1 MNWRCANRLLPSP
14 ILLFHHLFFV
24 LRLVLL
30 SFLPGLAASRAF
42 SLSLTNLA
50 APPSH
55 RHLFSFALP
64 SHPSI
69 AIISILSPIIILP
82 EDVPG
87 YVSILRRYFYNCFQR
102 VSFAFLFPFT
112 RSLASSSFTL
122 SYRRSSLRF
131 WNMEPALFSLRY
143 PDDRNPGHILRHSV
157 SSFVDRRSEDHDAHT
172 RKNVYTYSTALTH
185 RGCQNTSSHE
195 ALETRTVSQIKSWS
209 VDSSIRVYF

>member
-64 SHPSI
+64 SHPPI
-69 AIISILSPIIILP
+69 AIISILSSIIILP

-102 VSFAFLFPFT
+102 VSFTFLFPFT

-122 SYRRSSLRF
+122 SYGRSSLRF
-131 WNMEPALFSLRY
+131 WNMEPAFFSLRY
-143 PDDRNPGHILRHSV
+143 PNNRNPVHILRHSV
-157 SSFVDRRSEDHDAHT
+157 STNDETSEDHDAHT
-172 RKNVYTYSTALTH
+172 RKNLYMYVFDRFDALRLSKH
-185 RGCQNTSSHE
+185 QSAR
-195 ALETRTVSQIKSWS
+195 
-209 VDSSIRVYF
+209 IRVHCNESLGNTNCEPDKKSVG

>member
-50 APPSH
+50 APPFH

-64 SHPSI
+64 SHPPI
-69 AIISILSPIIILP
+69 AIISILSFVIILP

-102 VSFAFLFPFT
+102 VSFTFLFPFT

-122 SYRRSSLRF
+122 SYGRVSLRF
-131 WNMEPALFSLRY
+131 WTWNQLLSRCGILTIEILSISYVILLRRTTKHPKITMHTLVRIY
-143 PDDRNPGHILRHSV
+143 IRIRPLRRIEV
-157 SSFVDRRSEDHDAHT
+157 VR
-172 RKNVYTYSTALTH
+172 
-185 RGCQNTSSHE
+185 
-195 ALETRTVSQIKSWS
+195 
-209 VDSSIRVYF
+209 IRVHCNESLGNTNCEPDKKLVG

>member
-1 MNWRCANRLLPSP
+1 MARRGLLVCPWYGVVWLMNWRCANRLLPSP

-64 SHPSI
+64 SHPPI

-102 VSFAFLFPFT
+102 ISFAFLFPCT

-122 SYRRSSLRF
+122 SYGRSSLRF
-131 WNMEPALFSLRY
+131 WNMEPASFSLRY
-143 PDDRNPGHILRHSV
+143 PNNRNPVHILRHSV
-157 SSFVDRRSEDHDAHT
+157 NDERRNIRRS
-172 RKNVYTYSTALTH
+172 RRTH
-185 RGCQNTSSHE
+185 S
-195 ALETRTVSQIKSWS
+195 
-209 VDSSIRVYF
+209 

>member
-50 APPSH
+50 APPFH

-64 SHPSI
+64 SHPPI
-69 AIISILSPIIILP
+69 AIISILSFVIILP

-102 VSFAFLFPFT
+102 VSFTFLFPFT

-122 SYRRSSLRF
+122 SYGRVSLRF
-131 WNMEPALFSLRY
+131 WNMEPASFSLRY
-143 PDDRNPGHILRHSV
+143 PKNRNPVHILRHSA
-157 SSFVDRRSEDHDAHT
+157 STNDETSQDHDAHT
-172 RKNVYTYSTALTH
+172 RKNLYTYSTTSTH
-185 RGCQNTSSHE
+185 RGCQNSRPLQRKPRKHE
-195 ALETRTVSQIKSWS
+195 LRAR
-209 VDSSIRVYF
+209 